1 MRRAPA
7 SGGVGRGG
15 KTGSLDCPGLLRI
28 KDLGESGSHCIPPP
42 PRPQF
47 RGAAPTSNARAVQEA
62 SRSSAKAGS
71 IATLRGAPSALLC
84 EWDPPRP
91 CSAGAAAAAVSG
103 GPALAPLRLLSPAA
117 AEETDGAGA
126 PRLSSEPGESADPA
140 HPIRHPRETP
150 SGAAGELRA
159 LGPGG
164 ARAPGAHRCG
174 VLASSAPHAPPRPP
188 APRAP
193 QAKGRVWSRER
204 DGAGSGKGES

>member
-7 SGGVGRGG
+7 SGGVRRGW
-15 KTGSLDCPGLLRI
+15 KTGPLNCPGLLRI
-28 KDLGESGSHCIPPP
+28 KDLGESGSHRISPTPN
-42 PRPQF
+42 F

-62 SRSSAKAGS
+62 SRTSAKAGS

-91 CSAGAAAAAVSG
+91 CSAGAVAAAVSG
-103 GPALAPLRLLSPAA
+103 GPALAPLQLLSPAA

-126 PRLSSEPGESADPA
+126 RLLGSEPGGSADPA
-140 HPIRHPRETP
+140 HPVPHARETP
-150 SGAAGELRA
+150 SGDAGELRA

-188 APRAP
+188 APRP
-193 QAKGRVWSRER
+193 LQARGRFWGRER
-204 DGAGSGKGES
+204 DGAGSGEGES